1 MKKIKAFFPTLAD
14 FRAAIAN
21 EDKVFI
27 YARGAEPSVEKLN
40 TLLSQ
45 LEGKEAAVSFSSGV
59 GAISAVLFTFL
70 KAGDHIIYQK
80 HVYSWARYLIQHHCQ
95 KFGIISTEI
104 AEQEYV
110 HIEKYIT
117 PQTKM
122 IYIENPSY
130 FYFENLDLN
139 STFKIAKEKNI
150 LTVLDNSYL
159 GPANLKES
167 FNQFDIILHS
177 ATKIICGQGDA
188 MGGVVCLNHHLRKI
202 LFKDGL
208 MSIGAVMTSQ
218 VAELLY
224 ERMQNY
230 QQRTANIA
238 NEMKIFLKYLK
249 NNKKIEKIYY
259 PWDLTDSGEWTTH
272 PHYHFPVGLLSFVLK
287 TKDRKQV
294 ESFADNLK
302 LVKKGVS
309 YGSAESLIIP
319 SILFLKEHETAPFP
333 VGICR
338 FSLGEQ
344 AASEVIA
351 DFEQALKISQI

>member
-1 MKKIKAFFPTLAD
+1 MTTLTREKAIK
-14 FRAAIAN
+14 IAN
-21 EDKVFI
+21 EFLK
-27 YARGAEPSVEKLN
+27 EKLKQEAWFKVVEPHIKAC
-40 TLLSQ
+40 LLYGSTAKGTNRQ
-45 LEGKEAAVSFSSGV
+45 DSDIDILIILPLEHEERYTKGEYLYTFKEHE
-59 GAISAVLFTFL
+59 INIVLR
-70 KAGDHIIYQK
+70 
-80 HVYSWARYLIQHHCQ
+80 S
-95 KFGIISTEI
+95 
-104 AEQEYV
+104 
-110 HIEKYIT
+110 IER
-117 PQTKM
+117 
-122 IYIENPSY
+122 
-130 FYFENLDLN
+130 LR
-139 STFKIAKEKNI
+139 KIAKEKNI
-150 LTVLDNSYL
+150 LTVQDNSYL

-188 MGGVVCLNHHLRKI
+188 MGGIVCLNHHLRKI

-208 MSIGAVMTSQ
+208 MSIGSVMTSQ

-259 PWDLTDSGEWTTH
+259 PWDLTDSGDWTIH

-309 YGSAESLIIP
+309 YGSAEALIIP
-319 SILFLKEHETAPFP
+319 SILFLKEHETPPFP

-344 AASEVIA
+344 TASEVIA
-351 DFEQALKISQI
+351 DFEQALKISLI